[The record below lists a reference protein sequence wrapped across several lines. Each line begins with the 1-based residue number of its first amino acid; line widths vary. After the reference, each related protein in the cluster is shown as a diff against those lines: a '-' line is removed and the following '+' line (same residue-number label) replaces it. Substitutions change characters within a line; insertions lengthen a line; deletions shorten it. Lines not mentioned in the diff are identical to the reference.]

1 MHFYN
6 IFFVDITDIH
16 YVTLHL
22 NFIIN
27 KLGYYKLYKNGTSMQ
42 DMMDTFPVN
51 KVQRPSICSSAQ
63 LFTQHLEQQIPF
75 PSYGVHTTSHSYT
88 LCSDIFNCAH

>member
-51 KVQRPSICSSAQ
+51 KVHRP
-63 LFTQHLEQQIPF
+63 
-75 PSYGVHTTSHSYT
+75 
-88 LCSDIFNCAH
+88 